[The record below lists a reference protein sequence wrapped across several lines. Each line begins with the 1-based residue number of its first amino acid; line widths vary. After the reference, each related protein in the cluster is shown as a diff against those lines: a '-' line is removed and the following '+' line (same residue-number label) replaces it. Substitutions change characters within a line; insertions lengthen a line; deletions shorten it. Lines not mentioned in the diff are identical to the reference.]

1 MSGKEGE
8 VNTGT
13 KNRTK
18 NGKIAKNRKCAKS
31 KSQKCQKMQMKNE
44 KCSGPEPGKEHTQQQ
59 PWNPS
64 ENHKKN
70 ECESKNLPVSLGHL
84 RTKGRGENSEVER
97 EEKLKLKN
105 LN

>member
-1 MSGKEGE
+1 MRNDRVLSLEK
-8 VNTGT
+8 NTHNNNPGIQV
-13 KNRTK
+13 RT
-18 NGKIAKNRKCAKS
+18 I
-31 KSQKCQKMQMKNE
+31 
-44 KCSGPEPGKEHTQQQ
+44 
-59 PWNPS
+59 
-64 ENHKKN
+64 KKN